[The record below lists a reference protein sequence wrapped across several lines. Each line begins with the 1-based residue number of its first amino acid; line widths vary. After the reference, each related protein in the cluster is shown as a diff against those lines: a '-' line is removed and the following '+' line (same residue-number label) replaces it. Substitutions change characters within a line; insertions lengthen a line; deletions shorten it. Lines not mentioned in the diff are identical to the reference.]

1 MRMYENRYLKRIE
14 EECFLN
20 YEGGKIDVDVD
31 GDALYLNSSEN
42 HKNADKI
49 LTDLLKEL
57 GYKKLVERYE
67 FIAKWYD

>member
-1 MRMYENRYLKRIE
+1 MKMYETKYLMRIK

-20 YEGGKIDVDVD
+20 YDGEKIEVDED
-31 GDALYLNSSEN
+31 GDALYLDSSEN

-57 GYKKLVERYE
+57 GYKKLIERYE